1 MKDYSKNKLKDKK
14 LEMGLLPKT
23 SETRMSANL
32 ESEDP
37 VT

>member
-1 MKDYSKNKLKDKK
+1 MLKDKK
-14 LEMGLLPKT
+14 LEMGFLPNT

-32 ESEDP
+32 ESKDP